1 MANTTKA
8 LEDNLAQPRRAHDV
22 LRSRCRCRTSLPPL
36 TPQSP
41 LLCCSVLPS
50 SSAGL
55 PRHRGLLLTPRCSN
69 GLARRCAQA
78 RGLRPSSVRLLSAV
92 CVCANKEIMLLTIE
106 MRRKIEKGT
115 LACAREDIGERV
127 PAPVLSPPVLH
138 TYGGVYAASAS
149 AILLGRGG
157 MSRVSKETHTFQ
169 PPRVFGIASARSAR
183 DPPASSGTPSA
194 AALSAPATTGR
205 RSGRGVPQSTRS
217 RRHTLTRG
225 GPRPGIR
232 ADRIPTV
239 AANATKAACFARR
252 FPRAFYRGA
261 AATATTRRRSVHG
274 VRVSGRQRHLP

>member
-115 LACAREDIGERV
+115 LACAREDIDERV
-127 PAPVLSPPVLH
+127 PAPALSPPVLH
-138 TYGGVYAASAS
+138 TVVCTP
-149 AILLGRGG
+149 L
-157 MSRVSKETHTFQ
+157 
-169 PPRVFGIASARSAR
+169 PRLRSYSVEKQCKSGIW
-183 DPPASSGTPSA
+183 
-194 AALSAPATTGR
+194 
-205 RSGRGVPQSTRS
+205 VPQRC
-217 RRHTLTRG
+217 R
-225 GPRPGIR
+225 
-232 ADRIPTV
+232 
-239 AANATKAACFARR
+239 
-252 FPRAFYRGA
+252 
-261 AATATTRRRSVHG
+261 
-274 VRVSGRQRHLP
+274 